1 MALDVE
7 EGKKILQLMTS
18 RYDDWR
24 WRKKIEKTLS
34 FPAVGLEDEVHQAIF
49 LFLKEKLRAY
59 KSRRSDPDTWM
70 VGGFTTREA
79 IERIKFQPTV
89 VGEAITSDQVAFL
102 GQDPGEEVTEAWWED
117 MLVLWFDR
125 PDLEPP
131 PLEKGH
137 EEDREDAEEEVTA
150 RRDDHDAAS
159 TEVSPTAPA
168 ESP

>member
-7 EGKKILQLMTS
+7 EGKKLLQLLTS

-34 FPAVGLEDEVHQAIF
+34 FPAIGLEEELHQAIF
-49 LFLKEKLRAY
+49 LHLKEKLKGY
-59 KSRRSDPDTWM
+59 KSFRAEPDSWM

-79 IERIKFQPTV
+79 IERIKFQPSVIGDTV
-89 VGEAITSDQVAFL
+89 TTDQVAFL
-102 GQDPGEEVTEAWWED
+102 GQDPGEDITEAWWED

-131 PLEKGH
+131 PLEKET
-137 EEDREDAEEEVTA
+137 EEDSEHAEGNEPEHGEQK
-150 RRDDHDAAS
+150 DMAS
-159 TEVSPTAPA
+159 SEVSSSAPSEPT
-168 ESP
+168 